1 MTLAGGSR
9 QVVMEGE
16 PVTRH
21 VFKVIRDSGTKPVY
35 GLFIAK
41 EVDPNTVDAFHN
53 ARYWSNWE
61 SSITTPVISI
71 GIEHALSLVRAIQKK
86 MITIETLRKLFDSIL
101 EAQKD
106 YLTGPEWYRAYTK
119 NLSEQFE

>member
-41 EVDPNTVDAFHN
+41 EVNPNTVDAFHN
-53 ARYWSNWE
+53 ARYWSDWE

-71 GIEHALSLVRAIQKK
+71 EIEHALSLVRAIQKK
-86 MITIETLRKLFDSIL
+86 MITIEALRKLFDSIL
-101 EAQKD
+101 DKQKE